1 MQRKRDIFVTNA
13 LPFANGD
20 IHLGHL
26 LGYAQADIWVRF
38 QRMLGNNVYYICA
51 DDTHGTPIMLKA
63 DSLGI
68 TPEELIAKAH
78 AAHLQDFDNFHID
91 FDNYYTTHS
100 KENQQ
105 LVEEIYLTLKAND
118 LIETKTIEQFYDEE
132 RQMFLPDRFIKGECP
147 KCHAKD
153 QYGDNCEACGATYRP
168 TELINPFSVVT
179 GKTPVMRPSEHFFF
193 KLSDPRCVE
202 FLRQFLEDKER
213 LQPEAANKMR
223 EWIGEEGDCK
233 LSDWDISR
241 DAPYFGFPIPN
252 AENKY
257 FYVWL
262 DAPIGYFAS
271 FKNYCDRV
279 GNIDFESF
287 IKRDKAEAAGTEMVH
302 FIGKDIMYF
311 HTLFWPAML
320 NFSGHRVPSQ
330 YAINGFLTVDGAK
343 MSKSRG
349 TFITADSYIA
359 QKLDPEWLRY
369 YFAAKSNGAI
379 DDFDLNLDD
388 FVNRVNA
395 DLIGK
400 YVNIASRT
408 SRFISKNFDNRL
420 GEIAAESVALIDS
433 VIARA
438 PAIQEGF
445 EKRNFAAALREISAA
460 CDDVNEHFDQMKPWE
475 IAKDESRAKL
485 LQDLCTG
492 YLEAFR
498 ILTLYLKPVLPVVA
512 ERVEKFL
519 NIAPL
524 TFAALQERLPQGH
537 LINDYEHLM
546 TRLNRKDLD
555 AMIEANREALSV
567 VRKDAQQADKAGDK
581 VAKSEQKKGGKG
593 PDKDVDKSEEEA
605 YISIDDF
612 AKIDLRLGKVLSCD
626 FIEGA
631 DKLLT
636 FQIDLGEERPRTI
649 FSGIRK
655 FYQDPAALVGMYV
668 VVVAN
673 LAPRKMRFGVSE
685 GMILSASTK
694 EELTLLTSLSELK
707 PGAKIS

>member
-1 MQRKRDIFVTNA
+1 MQNQRQLFVTNA

-38 QRMLGNNVYYICA
+38 QRMRGHVVHYICA

-63 DSLGI
+63 HELGI

-78 AAHLQDFDNFHID
+78 AAHLKDFQDFSID

-100 KENQQ
+100 KENQE
-105 LVEEIYLTLKAND
+105 LVEKIYLKLVDAG
-118 LIETKTIEQFYDEE
+118 LIETRTIEQFYDEE
-132 RQMFLPDRFIKGECP
+132 RKMFLPDRFIKGECP

-168 TELINPFSVVT
+168 TELIEPFSVVT
-179 GKTPVMRPSEHFFF
+179 GKTPVMKPSEHFFF
-193 KLSDPRCVE
+193 KLSDPKCVA
-202 FLRQFLEDKER
+202 FLRKFLEDNDR
-213 LQPEAANKMR
+213 LQSEAANKMR
-223 EWIGEEGDCK
+223 EWIGEEGDEK

-271 FKNYCDRV
+271 LKNYAERE
-279 GNIDFESF
+279 GIDFESF
-287 IKRDKAEAAGTEMVH
+287 VKADAADKAGTEMVH

-320 NFSGHRVPSQ
+320 HFSGHRIPSQ

-349 TFITADSYIA
+349 TFMTAKSYTE
-359 QKLDPEWLRY
+359 QGLNPEWLRY
-369 YFAAKSNGAI
+369 YFAAKSTGAI

-408 SRFISKNFDNRL
+408 SRFIS
-420 GEIAAESVALIDS
+420 
-433 VIARA
+433 
-438 PAIQEGF
+438 
-445 EKRNFAAALREISAA
+445 RNFENKLGALGDETADLLAEIKGASEKIATGFDGRNFGAALREVSRL
-460 CDDVNEHFDQMKPWE
+460 CDVVNEHFDSTKPWE
-475 IAKDESRAKL
+475 LVRDEASLSRLHA
-485 LQDLCTG
+485 LCTG

-498 ILTLYLKPVLPVVA
+498 LLSLYLKPVIPNVVTAA
-512 ERVEKFL
+512 EGYL

-524 TFAALQERLPQGH
+524 SYATLDDALAAGH
-537 LINDYEHLM
+537 EINEYEHLM
-546 TRLNRKDLD
+546 TRLDRKALD
-555 AMIEANREALSV
+555 RLVEANKSALSV
-567 VRKDAQQADKAGDK
+567 ERKDNQKADKKSDKKADKKADKNAAADGD
-581 VAKSEQKKGGKG
+581 
-593 PDKDVDKSEEEA
+593 
-605 YISIDDF
+605 YITIDDF
-612 AKIDLRLGKVLSCD
+612 AKVDLRLGKVLECD

-636 FQIDLGEERPRTI
+636 FQIDLGEEKPRTI

-655 FYQDPAALVGMYV
+655 FYEDPQALVGTYV
-668 VVVAN
+668 IVVAN

-694 EELTLLTSLSELK
+694 DELSLLTSLSELK

>member
-1 MQRKRDIFVTNA
+1 MQQQRDIFVTNA

-63 DSLGI
+63 DQLGI

-78 AAHLQDFDNFHID
+78 AAHLHDFDRFHID

-100 KENQQ
+100 KENQA
-105 LVEEIYLTLKAND
+105 LVEEIYLTLQANG

-132 RQMFLPDRFIKGECP
+132 RKMFLPDRFIKGECP

-168 TELINPFSVVT
+168 TELINPFSAVT

-193 KLSDPRCVE
+193 KLSDPRCVA
-202 FLRQFLEDKER
+202 FLREFLEDKER

-271 FKNYCDRV
+271 FKNYCDKT
-279 GNIDFESF
+279 GGIDFESF
-287 IKRDKAEAAGTEMVH
+287 IKKDQAAAAKTEMVH

-349 TFITADSYIA
+349 TFITANSYID
-359 QKLDPEWLRY
+359 QNLDPEWLRY

-395 DLIGK
+395 DLVGK

-408 SRFISKNFDNRL
+408 SRFIAKEFDNEL
-420 GEIAAESVALIDS
+420 GAIADETRALIDS
-433 VIARA
+433 IIARKDA
-438 PAIQEGF
+438 VKAGY

-475 IAKDESRAKL
+475 IAKDESKRQL

-492 YLEAFR
+492 YLECFR
-498 ILTLYLKPVLPVVA
+498 LLSLYLKPVLPIVA
-512 ERVEKFL
+512 GKVETFL

-524 TFAALQERLPQGH
+524 SFDALTTSLGKGH
-537 LINDYEHLM
+537 QIGSYEHLM

-555 AMIEANREALSV
+555 KLIEANKEALAV
-567 VRKDAQQADKAGDK
+567 VRNDAADTKKTDDVKKTQKAEKSDAQDS
-581 VAKSEQKKGGKG
+581 SE
-593 PDKDVDKSEEEA
+593 

-612 AKIDLRLGKVLSCD
+612 AKVDLRLGKVLSCD

-636 FQIDLGEERPRTI
+636 FQIDLGEEKPRTI

-655 FYQDPAALVGMYV
+655 FYEDPAALIGTYV
-668 VVVAN
+668 IVVAN

-694 EELTLLTSLSELK
+694 DQLTLLTTLGELA

>member
-1 MQRKRDIFVTNA
+1 MQQKRDIFVTNA

-38 QRMLGNNVYYICA
+38 QRMLGNNIYYICA

-78 AAHLQDFDNFHID
+78 AAHLQDFDDFHIN

-100 KENQQ
+100 KENQE
-105 LVEEIYLTLKAND
+105 LVEEIYLTLQAEG
-118 LIETKTIEQFYDEE
+118 LIETKMIEQFYDEE

-179 GKTPVMRPSEHFFF
+179 GQKPVMRPSEHFFF
-193 KLSDPRCVE
+193 KLSDKRCVD
-202 FLRQFLEDKER
+202 FLREFLEDKDR
-213 LQPEAANKMR
+213 LQPQAANKMR
-223 EWIGEEGDCK
+223 EWIGEEGDEK

-252 AENKY
+252 AENKF

-271 FKNYCDRV
+271 FKNYCDKTP
-279 GNIDFESF
+279 GIDFESF
-287 IKRDKAEAAGTEMVH
+287 IKKDKAATANTEMVH

-330 YAINGFLTVDGAK
+330 YAINGFLTVDGSK

-349 TFITADSYIA
+349 TFITANSYID

-395 DLIGK
+395 DLVGK

-408 SRFISKNFDNRL
+408 SRFIAKDFDNVL
-420 GEIAAESVALIDS
+420 GNVAAESEALIVSIIDRTAS
-433 VIARA
+433 IKA
-438 PAIQEGF
+438 GF
-445 EKRNFAAALREISAA
+445 ESRNFAAALREISAA

-475 IAKDESRAKL
+475 IAKDDSKKQL

-498 ILTLYLKPVLPVVA
+498 LLTLYLKPVLPIVA
-512 ERVEKFL
+512 EKVENFL
-519 NIAPL
+519 NIEPL
-524 TFAALQERLPQGH
+524 SFERLTASLAKGH
-537 LINDYEHLM
+537 QINSYEHLM

-555 AMIEANREALSV
+555 AMIEANKEALSV
-567 VRKDAQQADKAGDK
+567 VRNDSAANNDVKKVDAKAA
-581 VAKSEQKKGGKG
+581 AKPAKEIVEG
-593 PDKDVDKSEEEA
+593 E

-636 FQIDLGEERPRTI
+636 FQIDLGEEKPRTI

-655 FYQDPAALVGMYV
+655 FYEDPAALVGTYV
-668 VVVAN
+668 IVVAN

-694 EELTLLTSLSELK
+694 DQLTLLTTLGELA

>member
-1 MQRKRDIFVTNA
+1 MQQQRDIFVTNA

-63 DSLGI
+63 DQLGI

-78 AAHLQDFDNFHID
+78 AAHLHDFDRFHID

-100 KENQQ
+100 KENQA
-105 LVEEIYLTLKAND
+105 LVEEIYLTLQANG

-132 RQMFLPDRFIKGECP
+132 RKMFLPDRFIKGECP

-168 TELINPFSVVT
+168 TELINPFSAVT

-193 KLSDPRCVE
+193 KLSDPRCVAC
-202 FLRQFLEDKER
+202 LREFLEDKER

-271 FKNYCDRV
+271 FKNYCDKT
-279 GNIDFESF
+279 GGIDFESF
-287 IKRDKAEAAGTEMVH
+287 IKKDKAAAAKTEMVH

-349 TFITADSYIA
+349 TFITANSYID
-359 QKLDPEWLRY
+359 QNLDPEWLRY

-395 DLIGK
+395 DLVGK

-408 SRFISKNFDNRL
+408 SRFIAKEFDNEL
-420 GEIAAESVALIDS
+420 GAIADETRALIDS
-433 VIARA
+433 IIARKDA
-438 PAIQEGF
+438 VKAGY

-475 IAKDESRAKL
+475 IAKDESKRQL

-492 YLEAFR
+492 YLECFR
-498 ILTLYLKPVLPVVA
+498 LLSLYLKPVLPIVA
-512 ERVEKFL
+512 GKVEAFL

-524 TFAALQERLPQGH
+524 SFDALTTSLGKGH
-537 LINDYEHLM
+537 QIGSYEHLM

-555 AMIEANREALSV
+555 KLIEANKEALAV
-567 VRKDAQQADKAGDK
+567 VRTDAADTKKTDDVKKAQKAEKSDAQDS
-581 VAKSEQKKGGKG
+581 SE
-593 PDKDVDKSEEEA
+593 

-612 AKIDLRLGKVLSCD
+612 AKVDLRLGKVLSCD

-636 FQIDLGEERPRTI
+636 FQIDLGEEKPRTI

-655 FYQDPAALVGMYV
+655 FYEDPTALIGTYV
-668 VVVAN
+668 IVVAN

-694 EELTLLTSLSELK
+694 DQLTLLTTLGELA

>member
-1 MQRKRDIFVTNA
+1 MQQQRDIFVTNA

-63 DSLGI
+63 DQLGI

-78 AAHLQDFDNFHID
+78 AAHLHDFDRFHID

-100 KENQQ
+100 KENQEQ
-105 LVEEIYLTLKAND
+105 VEKIYLALQAND

-132 RQMFLPDRFIKGECP
+132 REMFLPDRFIKGECP

-168 TELINPFSVVT
+168 TELINPFSAVT

-202 FLRQFLEDKER
+202 FLREFLEDKAR

-262 DAPIGYFAS
+262 DAPIGYFGS

-279 GNIDFESF
+279 GNVDFDSF
-287 IKRDKAEAAGTEMVH
+287 VQKDKAATAETEMVH

-330 YAINGFLTVDGAK
+330 YAINGFLTVDGSK

-349 TFITADSYIA
+349 TFITADSYLD

-395 DLIGK
+395 DLVGK

-408 SRFISKNFDNRL
+408 SRFIAKEFNNEL
-420 GEIAAESVALIDS
+420 GNIAPESEALLASIID
-433 VIARA
+433 RA
-438 PAIQEGF
+438 TTIKEGY
-445 EKRNFAAALREISAA
+445 ENRNFSLALREISAA

-475 IAKDESRAKL
+475 IAKDESKRQL
-485 LQDLCTG
+485 LHDLCTG

-498 ILTLYLKPVLPVVA
+498 LLSLYLKPVLPIVA
-512 ERVEKFL
+512 GKVEAFL
-519 NIAPL
+519 NIEPL
-524 TFAALQERLPQGH
+524 SFEALTKRLTNGH
-537 LINDYEHLM
+537 TINDYEHLM

-555 AMIEANREALSV
+555 KLIDANKEALNA
-567 VRKDAQQADKAGDK
+567 VRNDAAAPKKSDNVKKEAKAE
-581 VAKSEQKKGGKG
+581 VA
-593 PDKDVDKSEEEA
+593 VDNGE

-612 AKIDLRLGKVLSCD
+612 SKLDLRLGKVLSCD

-636 FQIDLGEERPRTI
+636 FQIDLGEEKPRTI

-655 FYQDPAALVGMYV
+655 FYEDPAKLVGTSV
-668 VVVAN
+668 IVVAN

-694 EELTLLTSLSELK
+694 EDLTLLTTLGELA

>member
-1 MQRKRDIFVTNA
+1 MQQQRDIFVTNA

-38 QRMLGNNVYYICA
+38 QRMMGNNVYYICA

-63 DSLGI
+63 DELGI
-68 TPEELIAKAH
+68 TPEQLIANAH
-78 AAHLQDFDNFHID
+78 SAHLKDFDRFYID

-100 KENQQ
+100 KENQA
-105 LVEEIYLTLKAND
+105 LVEEIYLTLQANN

-132 RQMFLPDRFIKGECP
+132 RKMFLPDRFIKGECP

-168 TELINPFSVVT
+168 TELIEPFSVVT

-202 FLRQFLEDKER
+202 FLREFLEDKER

-271 FKNYCDRV
+271 FKNYCDKT
-279 GNIDFESF
+279 GGIDFESF
-287 IKRDKAEAAGTEMVH
+287 IKADKADDANTEMVH

-320 NFSGHRVPSQ
+320 KFSGHRVPSQ
-330 YAINGFLTVDGAK
+330 YAINGFLTVDGSK

-359 QKLDPEWLRY
+359 QDLDPEWLRY

-408 SRFISKNFDNRL
+408 SRFIAKDFDNTL
-420 GEIAAESVALIDS
+420 GTIAPETASLISSILD
-433 VIARA
+433 RA
-438 PAIQEGF
+438 AAIQAAF
-445 EKRNFAAALREISAA
+445 EVRNFSAALRSISQA

-475 IAKDESRAKL
+475 IAKDESKREL
-485 LQDLCTG
+485 LQNLCTG
-492 YLEAFR
+492 YMEAFR
-498 ILTLYLKPVLPVVA
+498 LLSLYLKPVLPMVA
-512 ERVEKFL
+512 GKVESFL

-524 TFAALQERLPQGH
+524 SFATLQDHLTAGH
-537 LINDYEHLM
+537 KINAYEHLM

-555 AMIEANREALSV
+555 KMIDANKAALSV
-567 VRKDAQQADKAGDK
+567 VRNDSAKKPDTASKKEAVK
-581 VAKSEQKKGGKG
+581 VAK
-593 PDKDVDKSEEEA
+593 VEEA
-605 YISIDDF
+605 DAGEYISIDDF
-612 AKIDLRLGKVLSCD
+612 SKIDLRLGKVLSCD

-636 FQIDLGEERPRTI
+636 FQIDLGEESPRTI

-655 FYQDPAALVGMYV
+655 FYEDPAALVGTYV

-694 EELTLLTSLSELK
+694 ESLTLLTSLGELT

>member
-1 MQRKRDIFVTNA
+1 MQQQRDIFVTNA

-38 QRMLGNNVYYICA
+38 QRMMGNNVYYICA

-63 DSLGI
+63 DELGI
-68 TPEELIAKAH
+68 TPEQLIANAH
-78 AAHLQDFDNFHID
+78 SAHLKDFDRFYID

-100 KENQQ
+100 KENQT
-105 LVEEIYLTLKAND
+105 LVEEIYLTLQANN

-132 RQMFLPDRFIKGECP
+132 RKMFLPDRFIKGECP

-168 TELINPFSVVT
+168 TELIEPFSVVT

-202 FLRQFLEDKER
+202 FLREFLEDKER

-271 FKNYCDRV
+271 FKNYCDKT
-279 GNIDFESF
+279 GGIDFESF
-287 IKRDKAEAAGTEMVH
+287 IKADKADDANTEMVH

-320 NFSGHRVPSQ
+320 KFSGHRVPSQ
-330 YAINGFLTVDGAK
+330 YAINGFLTVDGSK

-359 QKLDPEWLRY
+359 QDLDPEWLRY

-408 SRFISKNFDNRL
+408 SRFIAKDFDNTL
-420 GEIAAESVALIDS
+420 GTIAPETASLISSILD
-433 VIARA
+433 RA
-438 PAIQEGF
+438 AAIQAAF
-445 EKRNFAAALREISAA
+445 EVRNFSAALRSISQA

-475 IAKDESRAKL
+475 IAKDESKREL
-485 LQDLCTG
+485 LQNLCTG
-492 YLEAFR
+492 YMEAFR
-498 ILTLYLKPVLPVVA
+498 LLSLYLKPVLPMVA
-512 ERVEKFL
+512 GKVESFL

-524 TFAALQERLPQGH
+524 SFATLQDHLTAGH
-537 LINDYEHLM
+537 KINAYAHLM

-555 AMIEANREALSV
+555 KMIDANKAALSV
-567 VRKDAQQADKAGDK
+567 VRNDSAKKPETETKKADVKATK
-581 VAKSEQKKGGKG
+581 VA
-593 PDKDVDKSEEEA
+593 DVDADE
-605 YISIDDF
+605 YITIDDF
-612 AKIDLRLGKVLSCD
+612 SKIDLRLGKVLSCD

-636 FQIDLGEERPRTI
+636 FQIDLGEESPRTI

-655 FYQDPAALVGMYV
+655 FYEDPAALVGTYV

-694 EELTLLTSLSELK
+694 ESLTLLTSLGELT

>member
-1 MQRKRDIFVTNA
+1 MQQKRDIFVTNA

-38 QRMLGNNVYYICA
+38 QRMRGNNVYYICA

-63 DSLGI
+63 DQLGI

-78 AAHLQDFDNFHID
+78 AAHLNDFDRFHID

-100 KENQQ
+100 KENQA
-105 LVEEIYLTLKAND
+105 LVEEIYLTLQENG

-132 RQMFLPDRFIKGECP
+132 RKMFLPDRFIKGECP

-153 QYGDNCEACGATYRP
+153 QYGDNCESCGATYRP
-168 TELINPFSVVT
+168 TELINPFSAVT

-202 FLRQFLEDKER
+202 FLREFLEDKER

-271 FKNYCDRV
+271 FKNYCDKTD
-279 GNIDFESF
+279 GIDFESF
-287 IKRDKAEAAGTEMVH
+287 IKKEKAAAAKTEMVH

-330 YAINGFLTVDGAK
+330 YAINGFLTVDGSK

-349 TFITADSYIA
+349 TFITANSYLD
-359 QKLDPEWLRY
+359 QSLDPEWLRY

-395 DLIGK
+395 DLVGK

-408 SRFISKNFDNRL
+408 SRFIAKEFENEL
-420 GEIAAESVALIDS
+420 GNIATESEALITS
-433 VIARA
+433 IIARSE
-438 PAIQEGF
+438 AIKAGYES
-445 EKRNFAAALREISAA
+445 RNFALALREISAA

-475 IAKDESRAKL
+475 IAKDESKRQL

-492 YLEAFR
+492 YLECFR
-498 ILTLYLKPVLPVVA
+498 LLSLYLKPVLPIVA
-512 ERVEKFL
+512 GKVESFL

-524 TFAALQERLPQGH
+524 SFDALTSPLQKGH
-537 LINDYEHLM
+537 KIGDYTHLM

-555 AMIEANREALSV
+555 KLIEANKEALAV
-567 VRKDAQQADKAGDK
+567 VRHDAADQKGTDNVKQAQE
-581 VAKSEQKKGGKG
+581 VAAKESN
-593 PDKDVDKSEEEA
+593 D

-612 AKIDLRLGKVLSCD
+612 GKIDLRLGRVLFCD

-636 FQIDLGEERPRTI
+636 FQIDLGEEKPRTI

-655 FYQDPAALVGMYV
+655 FYEDPAALIGTYV
-668 VVVAN
+668 IVVAN

-694 EELTLLTSLSELK
+694 DQLTLLTTLGELT

>member
-1 MQRKRDIFVTNA
+1 MQQQRDIFVTNA

-63 DSLGI
+63 DQLGI

-78 AAHLQDFDNFHID
+78 AAHLHDFDRFHID

-100 KENQQ
+100 KENQA
-105 LVEEIYLTLKAND
+105 LVEEIYLTLQANG

-132 RQMFLPDRFIKGECP
+132 RKMFLPDRFIKGECP

-168 TELINPFSVVT
+168 TELINPFSAVT

-193 KLSDPRCVE
+193 KLSDPRCVA
-202 FLRQFLEDKER
+202 FLREFLEDKER

-271 FKNYCDRV
+271 FKNYCDKT
-279 GNIDFESF
+279 GGIDFESF
-287 IKRDKAEAAGTEMVH
+287 IKKDKAAAAKTEMVH

-349 TFITADSYIA
+349 TFITANSYID
-359 QKLDPEWLRY
+359 QSLDPEWLRY

-395 DLIGK
+395 DLVGK

-408 SRFISKNFDNRL
+408 SRFIAKEFDNEL
-420 GEIAAESVALIDS
+420 GAIADETRALIDS
-433 VIARA
+433 IIARKDA
-438 PAIQEGF
+438 VKAGY

-475 IAKDESRAKL
+475 IAKDESKRQL

-492 YLEAFR
+492 YLECFR
-498 ILTLYLKPVLPVVA
+498 LLSLYLKPVLPIVA
-512 ERVEKFL
+512 GKVEAFL

-524 TFAALQERLPQGH
+524 SFDALTTSLGKGH
-537 LINDYEHLM
+537 QIGSYEHLM

-555 AMIEANREALSV
+555 KLIEANKEALAV
-567 VRKDAQQADKAGDK
+567 VRNDAADTKKTDDVKKAQKAEKSDAQDS
-581 VAKSEQKKGGKG
+581 SE
-593 PDKDVDKSEEEA
+593 
-605 YISIDDF
+605 YILIDDF
-612 AKIDLRLGKVLSCD
+612 AKVDLRLGKVLSCD

-636 FQIDLGEERPRTI
+636 FQIDLGEEKPRTI

-655 FYQDPAALVGMYV
+655 FYEDPAALIGTYV
-668 VVVAN
+668 IVVAN

-694 EELTLLTSLSELK
+694 DQLTLLTTLGELA
-707 PGAKIS
+707 PGARIS

>member
-1 MQRKRDIFVTNA
+1 MQQKREILVTNA

-26 LGYAQADIWVRF
+26 LGYTQADIWVRF
-38 QRMLGNNVYYICA
+38 QRLLGNDVYYICA

-78 AAHLQDFDNFHID
+78 AAHSADFDSFYIN

-100 KENQQ
+100 KENQA
-105 LVEEIYLTLKAND
+105 LVEEIYLALQAEN
-118 LIETKTIEQFYDEE
+118 LIETKTIEQFYDET
-132 RQMFLPDRFIKGECP
+132 RKMFLPDRFIKGECP

-153 QYGDNCEACGATYRP
+153 QYGDNCEVCGATYRP

-193 KLSDPRCVE
+193 KLSDPRCVA
-202 FLRQFLEDKER
+202 FLREFLEDKSR

-271 FKNYCDRV
+271 FKNYCDKTGGIEFDRFV
-279 GNIDFESF
+279 
-287 IKRDKAEAAGTEMVH
+287 KREAAKAAGTEMVH

-330 YAINGFLTVDGAK
+330 YAINGFLTVDGSK

-349 TFITADSYIA
+349 TFITANSYIS
-359 QKLDPEWLRY
+359 QNLDPEWLRY
-369 YFAAKSNGAI
+369 YFAAKSSAAI
-379 DDFDLNLDD
+379 DDFDLNLED

-400 YVNIASRT
+400 YINIASRT
-408 SRFISKNFDNRL
+408 SRFIAKEFENTL
-420 GEIAAESVALIDS
+420 GEIAPETASLIAS
-433 VIARA
+433 LKERA
-438 PAIQEGF
+438 PRIQAGF
-445 EKRNFAAALREISAA
+445 EQRNFAASLREISQA
-460 CDDVNEHFDQMKPWE
+460 CDAVNEHFDQMKPWE
-475 IAKDESRAKL
+475 VAKDESKREF
-485 LQDLCTG
+485 LQNLCTG

-498 ILTLYLKPVLPVVA
+498 ILTLYLKPVIPVVA
-512 ERVEKFL
+512 ARVESFL
-519 NIAPL
+519 NIPPL
-524 TFAALQERLPQGH
+524 SYADLERGLKAGH
-537 LINDYEHLM
+537 KVEPYTHLM

-555 AMIEANREALSV
+555 LLIEANKEALSTE
-567 VRKDAQQADKAGDK
+567 RKDSAQSAKSDKVKADKEKSTQEKGAQAAGD
-581 VAKSEQKKGGKG
+581 
-593 PDKDVDKSEEEA
+593 
-605 YISIDDF
+605 YITIDDF
-612 AKIDLRLGKVLSCD
+612 AKVDLRLGKVLECD
-626 FIEGA
+626 FLEGS

-636 FQIDLGEERPRTI
+636 FQVDLGEARPRTI

-655 FYQDPAALVGMYV
+655 FYEDPAALVGTYV

-685 GMILSASTK
+685 GMILSASK
-694 EELTLLTSLSELK
+694 DESLALLTSLGELK

>member
-1 MQRKRDIFVTNA
+1 MQKKRDIFVTNA

-63 DSLGI
+63 DELGI
-68 TPEELIAKAH
+68 TPEALIAKAH
-78 AAHLQDFDNFHID
+78 EAHLQDFDSFYVN

-105 LVEEIYLTLKAND
+105 LVEEIYLTLKEND
-118 LIETKTIEQFYDEE
+118 LIETKMIEQFYDEE

-168 TELINPFSVVT
+168 TELINPFSAVT

-202 FLRQFLEDKER
+202 FLREFLEDKSR

-271 FKNYCDRV
+271 FKNYCDRQ

-287 IKRDKAEAAGTEMVH
+287 IQRDKAAEKGTEMVH

-330 YAINGFLTVDGAK
+330 YAINGFLTVDGSK

-349 TFITADSYIA
+349 TFITARSYVE
-359 QKLDPEWLRY
+359 QNLDPEWLRY
-369 YFAAKSNGAI
+369 YFAAKSSGVI

-400 YVNIASRT
+400 YINIASRT
-408 SRFISKNFDNRL
+408 SRFIEKEFNNEL
-420 GEIAAESVALIDS
+420 GTVSAETDDLIES
-433 VIARA
+433 IKARA
-438 PAIQEGF
+438 EKIKAGF
-445 EKRNFAAALREISAA
+445 ENRNFGAALREISQA

-475 IAKDESRAKL
+475 IAKDESKRTQ

-498 ILTLYLKPVLPVVA
+498 LLSLYLKPVIPAVA
-512 ERVEKFL
+512 TRVENFL
-519 NIAPL
+519 NIEPL
-524 TFAALQERLPQGH
+524 SFASLEKSLPKGH
-537 LINDYEHLM
+537 KVEAYTHLM

-555 AMIEANREALSV
+555 RLIEANKEALSA
-567 VRKDAQQADKAGDK
+567 VRKDAVKTAEVSAQSKPAGKASAQSEAGD
-581 VAKSEQKKGGKG
+581 
-593 PDKDVDKSEEEA
+593 

-612 AKIDLRLGKVLSCD
+612 AKVDLRLGKVLACD

-636 FQIDLGEERPRTI
+636 FQIDLGEEKPRTI

-655 FYQDPAALVGMYV
+655 FYEDPKALEGKYV

-685 GMILSASTK
+685 GMILSAAADDS
-694 EELTLLTSLSELK
+694 LSVLTSLGELK

>member
-1 MQRKRDIFVTNA
+1 MPTRRQIFVTNA

-38 QRMLGNNVYYICA
+38 QRMLGNDVHYICA
-51 DDTHGTPIMLKA
+51 DDTHGTPVMLKA
-63 DSLGI
+63 DELGI

-78 AAHLQDFDNFHID
+78 AAHLKDFDSFYVE

-100 KENQQ
+100 KENQA
-105 LVEEIYLTLKAND
+105 LVEEIYLTLKEKG
-118 LIETKTIEQFYDEE
+118 LIVTRTIEQFYDEE
-132 RQMFLPDRFIKGECP
+132 RKMFLPDRFIKGECP

-168 TELINPFSVVT
+168 TELIEPFSVVT
-179 GKTPVMRPSEHFFF
+179 GKKPVMKPSEHFFF
-193 KLSDPRCVE
+193 KLSDPQCVA
-202 FLRQFLEDKER
+202 FLREFLEDKKR

-223 EWIGEEGDCK
+223 EWIGEEGEEK

-252 AENKY
+252 AENKF

-262 DAPIGYFAS
+262 DAPVGYFAS
-271 FKNYCDRV
+271 LKNYCDKK
-279 GNIDFESF
+279 GDIDFESF
-287 IKRDKAEAAGTEMVH
+287 IKADKAAKAKTEMVH

-320 NFSGHRVPSQ
+320 KFSGHRVPSQ

-349 TFITADSYIA
+349 TFITAKSYID
-359 QKLDPEWLRY
+359 QGLNPEWLRY
-369 YFAAKSNGAI
+369 YFAAKTTGAI
-379 DDFDLNLDD
+379 DDFDLNMAD
-388 FVNRVNA
+388 FVNRVNS

-400 YVNIASRT
+400 YINIASRT
-408 SRFISKNFDNRL
+408 SRFISQNFDNEL
-420 GEIAAESVALIDS
+420 SDFAPEAKELLTEIYEAKESIK
-433 VIARA
+433 
-438 PAIQEGF
+438 EGY
-445 EKRNFAAALREISAA
+445 EVRNFAAALREVSRL
-460 CDDVNEHFDQMKPWE
+460 CDLVNEHFDSTKPWE
-475 IAKDESRAKL
+475 LARDEAEKERL
-485 LQDLCTG
+485 HQLCTT

-498 ILTLYLKPVLPVVA
+498 VLSLYLKPVIPKVV
-512 ERVEKFL
+512 EEVEKYL
-519 NIAPL
+519 NITPL
-524 TFAALQERLPQGH
+524 DFSKVKIGLEIGQK
-537 LINDYEHLM
+537 INDYEHLM
-546 TRLNRKDLD
+546 TRLHQKDLD
-555 AMIEANREALSV
+555 KLIEANREALSV
-567 VRKDAQQADKAGDK
+567 ERKDADKEKNKK
-581 VAKSEQKKGGKG
+581 VAKEAGK
-593 PDKDVDKSEEEA
+593 
-605 YISIDDF
+605 YITIDDF
-612 AKIDLRLGKVLSCD
+612 AKVDLRLGRVLSCD

-636 FQIDLGEERPRTI
+636 FQVDLGEEKPRTI
-649 FSGIRK
+649 FSGIRA
-655 FYQDPAALVGMYV
+655 FYEDPKALEGMWV

-673 LAPRKMRFGVSE
+673 LAPRKMRFGTSE

-694 EELTLLTSLSELK
+694 KELTLLTAEKDLV

>member
-1 MQRKRDIFVTNA
+1 MQQQRDIFVTNA

-63 DSLGI
+63 DQLGI

-78 AAHLQDFDNFHID
+78 AAHLHDFDRFHID

-100 KENQQ
+100 KENQA
-105 LVEEIYLTLKAND
+105 LVEEIYLTLQANG
-118 LIETKTIEQFYDEE
+118 LIETKTIEQFYDED
-132 RQMFLPDRFIKGECP
+132 RKMFLPDRFIKGECP

-168 TELINPFSVVT
+168 TELINPFSAVT

-193 KLSDPRCVE
+193 KLSDPRCVA
-202 FLRQFLEDKER
+202 FLREFLEDKER

-271 FKNYCDRV
+271 FKNYCDKT
-279 GNIDFESF
+279 GGIDFESF
-287 IKRDKAEAAGTEMVH
+287 IKKDQAAAAKTEMVH

-349 TFITADSYIA
+349 TFITANSYID
-359 QKLDPEWLRY
+359 QSLDPEWLRY

-395 DLIGK
+395 DLVGK

-408 SRFISKNFDNRL
+408 SRFIAKEFDNEL
-420 GEIAAESVALIDS
+420 GAIADETRALIDS
-433 VIARA
+433 IIARKDA
-438 PAIQEGF
+438 VKAGY

-475 IAKDESRAKL
+475 IAKDESKRQL

-492 YLEAFR
+492 YLECFR
-498 ILTLYLKPVLPVVA
+498 LLSLYLKPVLPIVA
-512 ERVEKFL
+512 GKVEAFL

-524 TFAALQERLPQGH
+524 SFDALTTYLGKGH
-537 LINDYEHLM
+537 HIGSYEHLM

-555 AMIEANREALSV
+555 KLIEANKEALAV
-567 VRKDAQQADKAGDK
+567 VRNDAADTKKTDDVKKTQKAEKSDAQDS
-581 VAKSEQKKGGKG
+581 SE
-593 PDKDVDKSEEEA
+593 

-612 AKIDLRLGKVLSCD
+612 AKVDLRLGKVLSCD

-636 FQIDLGEERPRTI
+636 FQIDLGEEKPRTI

-655 FYQDPAALVGMYV
+655 FYEDPAALIGTYV
-668 VVVAN
+668 IVVAN

-694 EELTLLTSLSELK
+694 DQLTLLTTLGELA

>member
-1 MQRKRDIFVTNA
+1 MQQQRDIFVTNA

-38 QRMLGNNVYYICA
+38 QRMMGNNVYYICA

-63 DSLGI
+63 DELGI
-68 TPEELIAKAH
+68 TPEQLIANAH
-78 AAHLQDFDNFHID
+78 SAHLKDFDRFYID

-100 KENQQ
+100 KENQT
-105 LVEEIYLTLKAND
+105 LVEEIYLTLQANN

-132 RQMFLPDRFIKGECP
+132 RKMFLPDRFIKGECP

-168 TELINPFSVVT
+168 TELIEPFSVVT

-202 FLRQFLEDKER
+202 FLREFLEDKER

-271 FKNYCDRV
+271 FKNYCDKT
-279 GNIDFESF
+279 GGIDFESF
-287 IKRDKAEAAGTEMVH
+287 IKADKADDANTEMVH

-320 NFSGHRVPSQ
+320 KFSGHRVPSQ
-330 YAINGFLTVDGAK
+330 YAINGFLTVDGSK

-359 QKLDPEWLRY
+359 QDLDPEWLRY

-408 SRFISKNFDNRL
+408 SRFIAKDFDNTL
-420 GEIAAESVALIDS
+420 GTIAPETASLISSILD
-433 VIARA
+433 RA
-438 PAIQEGF
+438 AAIQAAF
-445 EKRNFAAALREISAA
+445 EVRNFSAALRSISQA

-475 IAKDESRAKL
+475 IAKDESKREL
-485 LQDLCTG
+485 LQNLCTG
-492 YLEAFR
+492 YMEAFR
-498 ILTLYLKPVLPVVA
+498 LLSLYLKPVLPVVA
-512 ERVEKFL
+512 GKVESFL

-524 TFAALQERLPQGH
+524 SFATLQDHLTAGH
-537 LINDYEHLM
+537 KINAYAHLM

-555 AMIEANREALSV
+555 KMIDANKAALSV
-567 VRKDAQQADKAGDK
+567 VRNDSAKKPETETKKADVKATK
-581 VAKSEQKKGGKG
+581 VA
-593 PDKDVDKSEEEA
+593 DVDADE
-605 YISIDDF
+605 YITIDDF
-612 AKIDLRLGKVLSCD
+612 SKIDLRLGKVLSCD

-636 FQIDLGEERPRTI
+636 FQIDLGEESPRTI

-655 FYQDPAALVGMYV
+655 FYEDPAALVGTYV

-694 EELTLLTSLSELK
+694 ESLTLLTSLGELT

>member
-1 MQRKRDIFVTNA
+1 MQQKRDIFVTNA

-38 QRMLGNNVYYICA
+38 QRMLGNNIYYICA

-78 AAHLQDFDNFHID
+78 AAHLQDFDDFHIH

-100 KENQQ
+100 KENQE
-105 LVEEIYLTLKAND
+105 LVEEIYLTLQAEG

-179 GKTPVMRPSEHFFF
+179 GQTPVMRPSEHFFF
-193 KLSDPRCVE
+193 KLSDKRCVD
-202 FLRQFLEDKER
+202 FLREFLEDKDR
-213 LQPEAANKMR
+213 LQPQAANKMR
-223 EWIGEEGDCK
+223 EWIGEPGEDK

-252 AENKY
+252 AENKF

-271 FKNYCDRV
+271 FKNYCDKTPGV
-279 GNIDFESF
+279 DFESF
-287 IKRDKAEAAGTEMVH
+287 IKKDKAATSNTEMVH

-330 YAINGFLTVDGAK
+330 YAINGFLTVDGSK

-349 TFITADSYIA
+349 TFITAGSYTA

-395 DLIGK
+395 DLVGK

-408 SRFISKNFDNRL
+408 SRFIAKDFDNVL
-420 GEIAAESVALIDS
+420 GNVAPESEALIASIIDRTAS
-433 VIARA
+433 IKA
-438 PAIQEGF
+438 GF
-445 EKRNFAAALREISAA
+445 ESRNFAAALREISAA

-475 IAKDESRAKL
+475 IAKDESKKQL

-498 ILTLYLKPVLPVVA
+498 LLTLYLKPVLPIVA
-512 ERVEKFL
+512 GKVEAFL
-519 NIAPL
+519 NIDPL
-524 TFAALQERLPQGH
+524 SFETLTARLPKGH
-537 LINDYEHLM
+537 KINSYEHLM

-555 AMIEANREALSV
+555 AMIEANKEALNV
-567 VRKDAQQADKAGDK
+567 VRNDAAAKDDVKKVDKKEA
-581 VAKSEQKKGGKG
+581 VKSEKAA
-593 PDKDVDKSEEEA
+593 DAE

-612 AKIDLRLGKVLSCD
+612 GKIDLRLGKVLSCD

-636 FQIDLGEERPRTI
+636 FQIDLGEEKPRTI

-655 FYQDPAALVGMYV
+655 FYEDPAALVGTYV
-668 VVVAN
+668 IVVAN

-694 EELTLLTSLSELK
+694 DQLTLLTTLGELT

>member
-1 MQRKRDIFVTNA
+1 MQQQRDIFVTNA

-38 QRMLGNNVYYICA
+38 QRMMGNNVYYICA

-63 DSLGI
+63 DELGI
-68 TPEELIAKAH
+68 TPEQLIANAH
-78 AAHLQDFDNFHID
+78 SAHLKDFDRFYID

-100 KENQQ
+100 KENQA
-105 LVEEIYLTLKAND
+105 LVEEIYLTLQANN

-132 RQMFLPDRFIKGECP
+132 RKMFLPDRFIKGECP

-168 TELINPFSVVT
+168 TELIEPFSVVT

-202 FLRQFLEDKER
+202 FLREFLEDKER

-271 FKNYCDRV
+271 FKNYCDKT
-279 GNIDFESF
+279 GGIDFESF
-287 IKRDKAEAAGTEMVH
+287 IKADKADDANTEMVH

-320 NFSGHRVPSQ
+320 KFSGHRVPSQ
-330 YAINGFLTVDGAK
+330 YAINGFLTVDGSK

-359 QKLDPEWLRY
+359 QDLDPEWLRY

-408 SRFISKNFDNRL
+408 SRFIAKDFDNTL
-420 GEIAAESVALIDS
+420 GTIAPETASLISSILD
-433 VIARA
+433 RA
-438 PAIQEGF
+438 AAIQAAF
-445 EKRNFAAALREISAA
+445 EVRNFSAALRSISQA

-475 IAKDESRAKL
+475 IAKDESKREL
-485 LQDLCTG
+485 LQNLCTG
-492 YLEAFR
+492 YMEAFR
-498 ILTLYLKPVLPVVA
+498 LLSLYLKPVLPMVA
-512 ERVEKFL
+512 GKVESFL

-524 TFAALQERLPQGH
+524 SFATLQDHLTAGH
-537 LINDYEHLM
+537 KINAYAHLM

-555 AMIEANREALSV
+555 KMIDANKAALSV
-567 VRKDAQQADKAGDK
+567 VRNDSAKKPDTASKKEAVK
-581 VAKSEQKKGGKG
+581 VAK
-593 PDKDVDKSEEEA
+593 VEEA
-605 YISIDDF
+605 DAGEYISIDDF
-612 AKIDLRLGKVLSCD
+612 SKIDLRLGKVLSCD

-636 FQIDLGEERPRTI
+636 FQIDLGEESPRTI

-655 FYQDPAALVGMYV
+655 FYEDPAALVGTYV

-694 EELTLLTSLSELK
+694 ESLTLLTSLGELT

>member
-1 MQRKRDIFVTNA
+1 MQQQRDIFVTNA

-63 DSLGI
+63 DQLGI

-78 AAHLQDFDNFHID
+78 AAHLHDFDRFHID

-100 KENQQ
+100 KENQA
-105 LVEEIYLTLKAND
+105 LVEEIYLTLQANG

-132 RQMFLPDRFIKGECP
+132 RKMFLPDRFIKGECP

-168 TELINPFSVVT
+168 TELINPFSAVT

-193 KLSDPRCVE
+193 KLSDPRCVA
-202 FLRQFLEDKER
+202 FLREFLEDKER

-271 FKNYCDRV
+271 FKNYCDKT
-279 GNIDFESF
+279 GGIDFESF
-287 IKRDKAEAAGTEMVH
+287 IKKDQAAAAKTEMVH

-349 TFITADSYIA
+349 TFITANSYID
-359 QKLDPEWLRY
+359 QNLDPEWLRY

-395 DLIGK
+395 DLVGK

-408 SRFISKNFDNRL
+408 SRFIAKEFDNEL
-420 GEIAAESVALIDS
+420 GAIADETRALIDS
-433 VIARA
+433 IIARKDA
-438 PAIQEGF
+438 VKAGY

-475 IAKDESRAKL
+475 IAKDESKRQL

-492 YLEAFR
+492 YLECFR
-498 ILTLYLKPVLPVVA
+498 LLSLYLKPVLPIVA
-512 ERVEKFL
+512 GKVEAFL

-524 TFAALQERLPQGH
+524 SFDALTTSLGKGH
-537 LINDYEHLM
+537 QIGSYEHLM

-555 AMIEANREALSV
+555 KLIEANKEALAV
-567 VRKDAQQADKAGDK
+567 VRNDAADTKKTDDVKKTQKAEKSDAQDS
-581 VAKSEQKKGGKG
+581 SE
-593 PDKDVDKSEEEA
+593 

-612 AKIDLRLGKVLSCD
+612 AKVDLRLGKVLSCD

-636 FQIDLGEERPRTI
+636 FQIDLGEEKPRTI

-655 FYQDPAALVGMYV
+655 FYEDPAALIGTYV
-668 VVVAN
+668 IVVAN

-694 EELTLLTSLSELK
+694 DQLTLLTTLGELA